1 MKEMVKFPAILMNS
15 GLETLCQTVIH
26 IIYWLDLNMHERF
39 EHKLKILLEENV
51 YLADCCEKTENM
63 AEGGD

>member
-1 MKEMVKFPAILMNS
+1 MVKFPAILMNS

-39 EHKLKILLEENV
+39 EHKVKILFEENV
-51 YLADCCEKTENM
+51 YLADCCEKTEIWLK
-63 AEGGD
+63 GGISN

>member
-1 MKEMVKFPAILMNS
+1 MVKFPAILMNS
-15 GLETLCQTVIH
+15 GLETLCQTVIN

-51 YLADCCEKTENM
+51 YLADC
-63 AEGGD
+63 